1 MAGAEVKASNHFWSF
16 HFVVG
21 GLPEAKRLGN
31 IKTIILLL
39 PFTVNEYTKDI
50 LARNYNRSCKYITEL
65 TLSLPGSYVAASI
78 NRILQTKQ
86 IHLLKQALL
95 IVHHLETVLHF
106 CDHCW
111 KLLRNSEHVYSNS
124 LVYANL

>member
-1 MAGAEVKASNHFWSF
+1 M
-16 HFVVG
+16 G

-65 TLSLPGSYVAASI
+65 ILSLPGSHVAASI

-86 IHLLKQALL
+86 IHLLKQAFL

-106 CDHCW
+106 CGHCW